1 MPIPIPEA
9 IKELDIVVE
18 SDVAI
23 GDHIKQVTFSGK
35 GDFMIYIYHVETL
48 RNILL
53 SAAHNHL
60 LENTESLVE
69 ISSTPPDIIEVLS
82 RVEEPWAIK
91 ATARIPIQV
100 LYDFSS
106 SAGQKTIQ
114 NTLSDLLDSDT
125 ERAEKT
131 LLNHPYIKSIDI
143 RLTPFWANK
152 LPNSLDRIYIK
163 VQEVKY

>member
-9 IKELDIVVE
+9 VSVVE
-18 SDVAI
+18 VVVEPDVAI
-23 GDHIKQVTFSGK
+23 GDHVRQVTFSGR

-53 SAAHNHL
+53 NAAHTHL

-69 ISSTPPDIIEVLS
+69 ITKTPPDIIEVLS
-82 RVEEPWAIK
+82 RLEDPWTVK

-106 SAGQKTIQ
+106 VAGQKTIQ
-114 NTLSDLLDSDT
+114 NTLSDLLDSDV

-131 LLNHPYIKSIDI
+131 LLNHPYIKAIDI

-152 LPNSLDRIYIK
+152 LPNSLERIHIK
-163 VQEVKY
+163 VQDVKY

>member
-1 MPIPIPEA
+1 MPIPIPDA
-9 IKELDIVVE
+9 IKELDISVE

-23 GDHIKQVTFSGK
+23 GDHVKQVTFSGK
-35 GDFMIYIYHVETL
+35 GDFIIYLYHVETL

-69 ISSTPPDIIEVLS
+69 IPSTLPDIIEVLS
-82 RVEEPWAIK
+82 RAEEPWAIK

-106 SAGQKTIQ
+106 NAGQKTIQ

-152 LPNSLDRIYIK
+152 LPNSLDRMYIK